1 MLPFVR
7 IALVA
12 VLIGI
17 PLLVEAGAPPIP
29 EQLDFGN
36 YGLEDPTA
44 DSCGTVRN
52 AFTVDQMF
60 DTTCFPRLVYCD
72 DDGLPQNSTE
82 CPEGYTFIPG
92 STDCFTTA
100 NVMTQCGVSI
110 KCGLEGITVYV
121 SYDAVFNQNVAP
133 LQFGSWTTVDSQ
145 TDECIIYH
153 DIDINGV
160 SGYKGT
166 LSFDNS
172 AASGPTLDRC
182 GIAAPSISLD
192 AHDGYSIKY
201 NFVLM
206 RWIGRSTLV
215 DGPQYDED
223 YRVEDY
229 DSESGAVITR
239 EKCFMVNAQCN
250 YNPDGT
256 VSSSYQPSTPNALDE
271 HDENILQFE
280 MKPIDC
286 TNGNEISPVTVFV
299 DEDVCFV
306 NKITTDWHDDIRI
319 SSTKCWVTPTSDP
332 DDTTYYRLTTH
343 ATEHEDTFD
352 WLCSSDSA
360 PGYQSS
366 EYKEAFKFRSFRFQ
380 EDTKVAM
387 QNSTTYAQQLYV
399 HCDVNACEDGAATQ
413 DVTSTDCVPHCTGRL
428 DSRRARRAASDSG
441 ILPTLTKTRTLSSAI
456 VMPKQVS
463 GAAYVETPASSFNL
477 LSDTLSLGLFAVGCV
492 FGVVA
497 LGMFIVLKRQTN
509 AIKYRMMNN
518 Q

>member
-12 VLIGI
+12 VLIGS
-17 PLLVEAGAPPIP
+17 PLLVGATPPIP

-36 YGLEDPTA
+36 YGLADPTA
-44 DSCGTVRN
+44 ASCGTVRN
-52 AFTVDQMF
+52 DFTVDQMF

-72 DDGLPQNSTE
+72 GNGNPQNSTE

-92 STDCFTTA
+92 NTDCYTTA
-100 NVMTQCGVSI
+100 NVMNTCGVSI

-121 SYDAVFNQNVAP
+121 SYDAVFQQNVAP
-133 LQFGSWTTVDSQ
+133 LQFGTWTTQNSQ
-145 TDECIIYH
+145 TDECKIYQ
-153 DIDINGV
+153 DSNINGV
-160 SGYKGT
+160 SGYTGT

-192 AHDGYSIKY
+192 SHDGYSIQY

-215 DGPQYDED
+215 DNNNNDKD
-223 YRVEDY
+223 YRNEDI
-229 DSESGAVITR
+229 DAESGDVITR

-280 MKPIDC
+280 MKPINCND
-286 TNGNEISPVTVFV
+286 GSEISPVTVFV

-352 WLCSSDSA
+352 WLCSSD

-366 EYKEAFKFRSFRFQ
+366 LYKESFKFRSFRFQ
-380 EDTKVAM
+380 EDDKVAM

-399 HCDVNACEDGAATQ
+399 HCDVNACEDGATP
-413 DVTSTDCVPHCTGRL
+413 DTTSTDCVPHCTTPV
-428 DSRRARRAASDSG
+428 RRARRAASDSAL
-441 ILPTLTKTRTLSSAI
+441 LPTLTKTRTVSSAI

-463 GAAYVETPASSFNL
+463 GATYVETPASSFNL

>member
-12 VLIGI
+12 VLIVS
-17 PLLVEAGAPPIP
+17 PLLVEAGTFPNS

-36 YGLEDPTA
+36 YGLADPTA
-44 DSCGTVRN
+44 ASCGTVRN
-52 AFTVDQMF
+52 DYSVDQMF

-72 DDGLPQNSTE
+72 GSGNPSNSTE

-92 STDCFTTA
+92 STTCQNTA
-100 NVMTQCGVSI
+100 DVMTQCGVSI

-121 SYDAVFNQNVAP
+121 SYDAVFNQNYSP
-133 LQFGSWTTVDSQ
+133 LQFGTFTNVDSQ
-145 TDECIIYH
+145 TDECLIYPNT
-153 DIDINGV
+153 DVNGV
-160 SGYKGT
+160 NGYKGT
-166 LSFDNS
+166 LSFDNT
-172 AASGPTLDRC
+172 APTGPTLQRC
-182 GIAAPSISLD
+182 GIDSPSISLD
-192 AHDGYSIKY
+192 SHDGYSIEY

-206 RWIGRSTLV
+206 RWVGRNSRV
-215 DGPQYDED
+215 DDYTNDKD
-223 YRVEDY
+223 YRVEDF
-229 DSESGAVITR
+229 DSESRAVITR

-280 MKPIDC
+280 MKPINCADG
-286 TNGNEISPVTVFV
+286 TEISPVTVFV

-332 DDTTYYRLTTH
+332 DDSTYYRLTTH
-343 ATEHEDTFD
+343 STEHEDTFD
-352 WLCSSDSA
+352 WLCSSD

-366 EYKEAFKFRSFRFQ
+366 LYKEAFKFRSFRFQ
-380 EDTKVAM
+380 EDNKVAM

-399 HCDVNACEDGAATQ
+399 HCDVNACEDGATP
-413 DVTSTDCVPHCTGRL
+413 DTTSTDCVPHCNGRL
-428 DSRRARRAASDSG
+428 DSRRARRAASESG
-441 ILPTLTKTRTLSSAI
+441 ILPTLTKTRTVSSAI

-463 GAAYVETPASSFNL
+463 GATYVETPASSFNL